1 MIADTKSTS
10 GRAFV
15 RSLNILLK
23 FARLYGFEHSRTIE
37 QLDIAWREL
46 HEAIPTGTD
55 AGLMLGATG
64 SQLLLD
70 GVPLEGAPAEKQ
82 FAQLLSAAGLA
93 SIQFFPSVTQ
103 EEIGR
108 FARAF
113 PTGKAKPTEL
123 AIQLKAALTG
133 AQGIRLNEI
142 CFVATDSRLKDA
154 SVAAQLAAASLG
166 EDQNEFKKWLNDPQ
180 KLLELIAAAQGSRG
194 SGSVG
199 SGAGP
204 GGSGSGGGEAGAG
217 TGGGGIGGN
226 SDGLGG
232 SGLGGSGVGGS
243 GVGGSGVGGSGVGG
257 SGVGGSGVGGS
268 GIGGGLPGGA
278 YATGA
283 GGTGVAGQALGV
295 PGALLGPG
303 PGGAGSG
310 AGGGGGSGP
319 WHGTGKSAGPSED
332 EIYGILGA
340 LTSFGNVGAGQG
352 GAAAAGEFQQ
362 QMNQLPGTAQ
372 DTLKR
377 AIAGLAAQAPEG
389 QPDESVLVK
398 LAEHLAI
405 RFALERF
412 ESGEVK
418 VNAVRQM
425 LDRMNAEIENL
436 RKILGAHEDKMTDA
450 GIMVESHREILD
462 RQFWAAV
469 PESGKQAVLLSGDA
483 WCIPP
488 KNVQSYV
495 AHLIETG
502 DVAQAISI
510 LQNYASCA
518 DSEELD
524 ARKKTAMGLSEMAEL
539 YAKAD
544 PKLLGEALRHLGV
557 RLSVEQ
563 DTDLQTLV
571 SAAFVRLSQEA
582 ATSRCFPVMEQALD
596 LISGVEA
603 QRPGIGRSL
612 RPKMGIEERVP
623 EFVDEALRAR
633 QAAAGMTNV
642 LKMLP
647 QTAMEQLSMRF
658 NRCSLREDAEHIS
671 NLAADLGE
679 EGLQYLRSTVRG
691 GPITE
696 AVEMAGLLSKLDP
709 EAVEVF
715 LPSRMKD
722 FPRTSQDRIVRQISA
737 SGAPGRCRI
746 LLEMLD
752 HVDPLIMPLVIDEI
766 GVASDREALGRLLTI
781 VDGDLPV
788 GGGPYLQVK
797 AIEALGRIHAPE
809 SATTLKRIVEAKKMF
824 GWAHAQELRIAALQA
839 VMQLEPD
846 WAREFMAKS
855 GIDRED
861 LALAPLDVIPN
872 SKFVRQRRHTR
883 VRLHKPVTAVSTN
896 LKENCRL
903 EIKTA
908 SLSGGFA
915 SISRHLAPGTH
926 VQLKLQLGLRNV
938 LATALMRDYRA
949 QDMAFEIV
957 DMSLDERSKY
967 RRLLADNNSQSTPT
981 ANTKSQSAIVEAPTA
996 S

>member
-1 MIADTKSTS
+1 MIANTKSTS

-37 QLDIAWREL
+37 QLDIAWHEL
-46 HEAIPTGTD
+46 RSAIPTGTD
-55 AGLMLGATG
+55 EGLMLGATG

-123 AIQLKAALTG
+123 AIQLKAALSG
-133 AQGIRLNEI
+133 AHGIRLNEI

-166 EDQNEFKKWLNDPQ
+166 GDQDEFRKWLNDPQ
-180 KLLELIAAAQGSRG
+180 KLLELIAAAQGSKG
-194 SGSVG
+194 GGVVG
-199 SGAGP
+199 TGAGP
-204 GGSGSGGGEAGAG
+204 GGSGSAGGEAG
-217 TGGGGIGGN
+217 TGGGN
-226 SDGLGG
+226 
-232 SGLGGSGVGGS
+232 GGSGVGGGIGGDALGVS
-243 GVGGSGVGGSGVGG
+243 GSVAGGSAGGGSGAGGALTGG
-257 SGVGGSGVGGS
+257 PYVPGS
-268 GIGGGLPGGA
+268 GIV
-278 YATGA
+278 
-283 GGTGVAGQALGV
+283 GGTGSGTGLGGGAGLG
-295 PGALLGPG
+295 PGTGGPGGGPGFGPG
-303 PGGAGSG
+303 PGGG
-310 AGGGGGSGP
+310 AGGGP

-425 LDRMNAEIENL
+425 LDRMNQEIENL

-450 GIMVESHREILD
+450 GMMVESHREILD

-469 PESGKQAVLLSGDA
+469 PESGKQAVLLSTDA

-544 PKLLGEALRHLGV
+544 PKLLGEALRHLGL
-557 RLSVEQ
+557 RLNVEQ
-563 DTDLQTLV
+563 DSDLQTLV

-633 QAAAGMTNV
+633 QAVAGLTNV

-722 FPRTSQDRIVRQISA
+722 FPRTSQDRIVRQISG

-746 LLEMLD
+746 LLELLD
-752 HVDPLIMPLVIDEI
+752 HVDPLIMPLVIDEV
-766 GVASDREALGRLLTI
+766 GVTSDREALGRLLTI
-781 VDGDLPV
+781 VDGDLPT
-788 GGGPYLQVK
+788 GAGPYLQVK

-809 SATTLKRIVEAKKMF
+809 STTTLKRIVEAKKMF
-824 GWAHAQELRIAALQA
+824 GWVNAQELRIAALQA
-839 VMQLEPD
+839 LIGIEPD
-846 WAREFMAKS
+846 WARDFAAKS

-861 LALAPLDVIPN
+861 LALAPLEVSPN

-896 LKENCRL
+896 LKEACRL

-926 VQLKLQLGLRNV
+926 VQLKLQLGMRNV

-967 RRLLADNNSQSTPT
+967 RRLLTDNQSSSSSSPDP
-981 ANTKSQSAIVEAPTA
+981 KSQSVPVETFPLG
-996 S
+996 

>member
-1 MIADTKSTS
+1 MLADSKSTS

-23 FARLYGFEHSRTIE
+23 FARLYGYEHSRTTE
-37 QLDIAWREL
+37 QLEIAWREL
-46 HEAIPTGTD
+46 RMAIPMGTD
-55 AGLMLGATG
+55 AGLLLGATG
-64 SQLLLD
+64 AQLLLD
-70 GVPLEGAPAEKQ
+70 GVPLEGSPAEKQ

-103 EEIGR
+103 EELGR

-113 PTGKAKPTEL
+113 PTGKAKPIEL
-123 AIQLKAALTG
+123 AQQLKAALVG
-133 AQGIRLNEI
+133 AQGIRLNEV

-166 EDQNEFKKWLNDPQ
+166 EDHDEFKKWLNDPQ
-180 KLLELIAAAQGSRG
+180 KLLELIAAAQGSKGGGGAAGTGTGIGPGTGIGTGTGYGTESGTVPGTGIG
-194 SGSVG
+194 SPAAGGVATGTGNAGGSAY
-199 SGAGP
+199 SGEFIPTGAGVAGP
-204 GGSGSGGGEAGAG
+204 GGGF
-217 TGGGGIGGN
+217 
-226 SDGLGG
+226 
-232 SGLGGSGVGGS
+232 
-243 GVGGSGVGGSGVGG
+243 
-257 SGVGGSGVGGS
+257 
-268 GIGGGLPGGA
+268 PGPA
-278 YATGA
+278 S
-283 GGTGVAGQALGV
+283 
-295 PGALLGPG
+295 GPG
-303 PGGAGSG
+303 PGGIGT
-310 AGGGGGSGP
+310 GGTGSGP
-319 WHGTGKSAGPSED
+319 WRGSGHGGGPSED

-340 LTSFGNVGAGQG
+340 LTSFGTIGAGQG
-352 GAAAAGEFQQ
+352 GVAAAGAFQE
-362 QMNQLPGTAQ
+362 QMTQLPGTAQ
-372 DTLKR
+372 ETLKR
-377 AIAGLAAQAPEG
+377 AIAGLAAQAQEG
-389 QPDESVLVK
+389 QTDESVLVK

-405 RFALERF
+405 KFALERF
-412 ESGEVK
+412 ESGEIK

-436 RKILGAHEDKMTDA
+436 RKILGAHEDKMTEA
-450 GIMVESHREILD
+450 GMMVESHREILD

-469 PESGKQAVLLSGDA
+469 PESGKQAVLLSNDA

-495 AHLIETG
+495 AELIEHG
-502 DVAQAISI
+502 DISQAISI

-518 DSEELD
+518 ESDELD
-524 ARKKTAMGLSEMAEL
+524 ARKKTALGLSEMAEL

-544 PKLLGEALRHLGV
+544 PKLLGEALRHLGL

-563 DTDLQTLV
+563 DTELQTLV

-596 LISGVEA
+596 LITGVEA

-642 LKMLP
+642 LKLLP
-647 QTAMEQLSMRF
+647 QTAMEQLATRF
-658 NRCSLREDAEHIS
+658 NRCGLREDAEHVS

-679 EGLQYLRSTVRG
+679 EGLQYLRSTIRG

-709 EAVEVF
+709 QAVEVF
-715 LPSRMKD
+715 LPARMKD

-746 LLEMLD
+746 LLELLD
-752 HVDPLIMPLVIDEI
+752 HVDPLIMPLALDEI
-766 GVASDREALGRLLTI
+766 GVTGDREALGRLLTI

-809 SATTLKRIVEAKKMF
+809 SINTLRRVIEAKKMF
-824 GWAHAQELRIAALQA
+824 SWQHPQELRIAALQA
-839 VMQLEPD
+839 LMRLDPGLANDFVG
-846 WAREFMAKS
+846 KS
-855 GIDRED
+855 GIDRAD
-861 LALAPLDVIPN
+861 LTLAPLDVLPN

-896 LKENCRL
+896 LKDNCRL

-908 SLSGGFA
+908 SLSGGIA
-915 SISRHLAPGTH
+915 TISRHLAPGTQ

-938 LATALMRDYRA
+938 QATALMRDYRA

-957 DMSLDERSKY
+957 DMNLDERSKY
-967 RRLLADNNSQSTPT
+967 RRMLADNYSPT
-981 ANTKSQSAIVEAPTA
+981 SPAPEPSNRAASGEAHP
-996 S
+996 

>member
-1 MIADTKSTS
+1 MIADSKTTA

-23 FARLYGFEHSRTIE
+23 FARLYGYDHARTVE

-46 HEAIPTGTD
+46 RTAIPMGTD
-55 AGLMLGATG
+55 SGLLLGATG
-64 SQLLLD
+64 AQLLLD
-70 GVPLEGAPAEKQ
+70 GVPLEGSPAEKQ

-103 EEIGR
+103 EEIVR

-113 PTGKAKPTEL
+113 PTGKAKPIEL
-123 AIQLKAALTG
+123 AQQLKAALEG

-142 CFVATDSRLKDA
+142 CFVATDSRLKEA

-166 EDQNEFKKWLNDPQ
+166 EDQDEFKKWLKDPQ
-180 KLLELIAAAQGSRG
+180 KLLELIAAAQGSKG
-194 SGSVG
+194 G
-199 SGAGP
+199 GAIGTGTGP
-204 GGSGSGGGEAGAG
+204 GGPGTEGGIAGGGGGTGDGTGGAGGGAGGIGFGPGAGGSAESGGTGTGTGIGSGGGNTAYAGGTFVPAPGGFGTIAALAGVAAGPGPGGIGGGSGGTGSGAGAG
-217 TGGGGIGGN
+217 TG
-226 SDGLGG
+226 
-232 SGLGGSGVGGS
+232 SG
-243 GVGGSGVGGSGVGG
+243 
-257 SGVGGSGVGGS
+257 
-268 GIGGGLPGGA
+268 
-278 YATGA
+278 T
-283 GGTGVAGQALGV
+283 
-295 PGALLGPG
+295 
-303 PGGAGSG
+303 
-310 AGGGGGSGP
+310 GSGP
-319 WHGTGKSAGPSED
+319 WRGGGHGSGPSED

-340 LTSFGNVGAGQG
+340 LTSFGNIGAGQG
-352 GAAAAGEFQQ
+352 GVAAAGVFQEQ
-362 QMNQLPGTAQ
+362 VSQLPGTAQ
-372 DTLKR
+372 DMLKK

-425 LDRMNAEIENL
+425 LDRMNQEIENL

-469 PESGKQAVLLSGDA
+469 PESGKQAVLLSNDA

-518 DSEELD
+518 ESDEAD
-524 ARKKTAMGLSEMAEL
+524 ARKKTAVGLSEMAEL

-544 PKLLGEALRHLGV
+544 PRLLGEALRHLGL

-563 DTDLQTLV
+563 DGELQTLV

-582 ATSRCFPVMEQALD
+582 ATNRCFPVMEQALD
-596 LISGVEA
+596 LISGVES

-647 QTAMEQLSMRF
+647 RTAMEQLSMRF
-658 NRCSLREDAEHIS
+658 NRCGLREEAEHVS
-671 NLAADLGE
+671 NLAIDLGE

-696 AVEMAGLLSKLDP
+696 AVEMTGLLSKLDP
-709 EAVEVF
+709 QAVEVF
-715 LPSRMKD
+715 LPSRMRD

-746 LLEMLD
+746 LLELLD

-766 GVASDREALGRLLTI
+766 GVTGDREALGRLLTI
-781 VDGDLPV
+781 VDGDLPS
-788 GGGPYLQVK
+788 GSGPYLQAK
-797 AIEALGRIHAPE
+797 AIEALGRIQAPE
-809 SATTLKRIVEAKKMF
+809 SVGTLRRVIEAKKMF
-824 GWAHAQELRIAALQA
+824 GWQHPQELRIAALQA
-839 VMQLEPD
+839 LMRLDPD
-846 WAREFMAKS
+846 LARDFVGKS

-861 LALAPLDVIPN
+861 LALAPLEIPMN

-883 VRLHKPVTAVSTN
+883 VRLHKPVTAFSTN
-896 LKENCRL
+896 LKEPCRL

-908 SLSGGFA
+908 SLSGGVA
-915 SISRHLAPGTH
+915 TINRHLAPGTH
-926 VQLKLQLGLRNV
+926 VHLRLQVGLRNV
-938 LATALMRDYRA
+938 QATALMRDYRA

-957 DMSLDERSKY
+957 DMNLDERSKY
-967 RRLLADNNSQSTPT
+967 RRLLSGHHSQQT
-981 ANTKSQSAIVEAPTA
+981 AVPEPAAQGTAVESSAAP

>member
-46 HEAIPTGTD
+46 HAAIPTGTD

-103 EEIGR
+103 EEICS

-123 AIQLKAALTG
+123 AIQLKAALAG
-133 AQGIRLNEI
+133 AKGIRLNEI

-194 SGSVG
+194 GGSVG
-199 SGAGP
+199 TGTGS
-204 GGSGSGGGEAGAG
+204 GGSGSGGGEGVAG
-217 TGGGGIGGN
+217 TGGGGTGGN
-226 SDGLGG
+226 SDGVGG
-232 SGLGGSGVGGS
+232 AGVGGPGAGGSGVGGS
-243 GVGGSGVGGSGVGG
+243 GVGGSGT
-257 SGVGGSGVGGS
+257 

-283 GGTGVAGQALGV
+283 GGSGVAGQALGV
-295 PGALLGPG
+295 PGALLGAG

-310 AGGGGGSGP
+310 GP
-319 WHGTGKSAGPSED
+319 WHGTGMSAGPSED

-425 LDRMNAEIENL
+425 LDRMNSEIENL

-469 PESGKQAVLLSGDA
+469 PESGKQAVLLSNDA

-544 PKLLGEALRHLGV
+544 PKLLGEALRHLGL

-563 DTDLQTLV
+563 DSDLQTLV

-766 GVASDREALGRLLTI
+766 GVTSDREALGRLLTI

-788 GGGPYLQVK
+788 GAGPYLQVK
-797 AIEALGRIHAPE
+797 SIEALGRIHAPE
-809 SATTLKRIVEAKKMF
+809 STMTLKRIVEAKKMF
-824 GWAHAQELRIAALQA
+824 GWVHPQELRIAALQA
-839 VMQLEPD
+839 LAGLDPE
-846 WAREFMAKS
+846 WARDFVAKS
-855 GIDRED
+855 GLDRED

-883 VRLHKPVTAVSTN
+883 VRLHKTVTAVSTN

-915 SISRHLAPGTH
+915 SISRHLPPGTH
-926 VQLKLQLGLRNV
+926 VQLKMQLGMRNV

-957 DMSLDERSKY
+957 DMSLEERGKY
-967 RRLLADNNSQSTPT
+967 RRLLVDNHSQAP
-981 ANTKSQSAIVEAPTA
+981 AAPNTKNQKVAAETPVA
-996 S
+996 SS